1 MGGLE
6 KLQKNVYVILYE
18 WSLIYITFMD
28 DTIFVSSKE
37 IWTDFFSKAKSIVMP
52 INVGNILEFSGPDLN
67 RIIFG

>member
-1 MGGLE
+1 M
-6 KLQKNVYVILYE
+6 
-18 WSLIYITFMD
+18 YITFMD